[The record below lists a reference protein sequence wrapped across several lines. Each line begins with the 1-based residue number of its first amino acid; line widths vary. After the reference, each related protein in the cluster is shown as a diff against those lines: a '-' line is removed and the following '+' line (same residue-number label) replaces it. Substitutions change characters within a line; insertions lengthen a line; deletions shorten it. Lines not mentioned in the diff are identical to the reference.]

1 MSDAAARAAEA
12 AARAS
17 YGRLL
22 AWLSARTRDV
32 AAAEDALAEA
42 LRAALETWP
51 GRGVPAAPEA
61 WLLTVA
67 RRNLG
72 RRARHARVHASAEP
86 ALALLAEEAGRE
98 AGPFPDERLGLLFV
112 CAHPEIEPATR
123 APLMLQTVLG
133 LDAARIAGAFLVSPA
148 AMGQRLTRAKA
159 RIREAGLRFE
169 VPERAEWA
177 PRLAAVLDAV
187 YAAYGSAW
195 PDMAGVD
202 PRLTGLAAEALHLA
216 RLLAALLPEEP
227 EARGLAAL
235 ILHCEARR
243 PARRD
248 AAGRLVPLAEQDPAR
263 WDRALAEEA
272 EAHLAAAARAGRAGR
287 FQVEAAIQSAHAART
302 VMGGTPWGAIA
313 TLYEL
318 LLRIAPSAG
327 ALLGRAAA
335 VAEARG
341 PAEGLALL
349 DAMAPDVPA
358 SWQPYWAVRA
368 HLLARLGA
376 TEAAAEAYGR
386 AIGLSSEPGE
396 RAFLQDRLAMLHGA
410 AIRTT

>member
-1 MSDAAARAAEA
+1 MSEAAARAAAEA
-12 AARAS
+12 VARTQ
-17 YGRLL
+17 YGRLV
-22 AWLSARTRDV
+22 AWLARRTRDI

-51 GRGVPAAPEA
+51 ARGVPDAPAA

-67 RRNLG
+67 RRHLG
-72 RRARHARVHASAEP
+72 HRARHAGVQAAAAT
-86 ALALLAEEAGRE
+86 ALAMLAEEAARD
-98 AGPFPDERLGLLFV
+98 APDLPDERLGLMFV
-112 CAHPEIEPATR
+112 CAHPEIEPALR
-123 APLMLQTVLG
+123 APLMLQAVLG

-159 RIREAGLRFE
+159 RIRDRGLRFE
-169 VPERAEWA
+169 VPGREEWA
-177 PRLAAVLDAV
+177 PRLGAVLEAV

-202 PRLTGLAAEALHLA
+202 RRLTGLVEEALHLA

-248 AAGRLVPLAEQDPAR
+248 AAGRLVPLAEQDPGA
-263 WDRALAEEA
+263 WDAALLAEA

-287 FQVEAAIQSAHAART
+287 FQLEAAIQSAHAARG
-302 VMGGTPWGAIA
+302 VMGGTPWTAIVA
-313 TLYEL
+313 LYDL
-318 LLRIAPSAG
+318 LLRVAPSAG

-341 PAEGLALL
+341 PEEGLVLL
-349 DAMAPDVPA
+349 DAAAGEAQPD
-358 SWQPYWAVRA
+358 WQPYWAVRA
-368 HLLARLGA
+368 HLLARLGR
-376 TEAAAEAYGR
+376 AAEAGAAYDR
-386 AIGLSSEPGE
+386 AIGLSAEPGE
-396 RAFLQDRLAMLHGA
+396 RAFLQARRA
-410 AIRTT
+410 ALRG

>member
-1 MSDAAARAAEA
+1 MSDGPARAAAEA
-12 AARAS
+12 AARTS

-22 AWLSARTRDV
+22 ARLSARTRDL

-51 GRGVPAAPEA
+51 ARGVPEVPEA

-67 RRNLG
+67 RRHLTRG
-72 RRARHARVHASAEP
+72 ARHAGVQAAAMP
-86 ALALLAEEAGRE
+86 ALVQLAEEADRP
-98 AGPFPDERLGLLFV
+98 AGAVPDERLALMFV
-112 CAHPEIEPATR
+112 CAHPEIEPALR
-123 APLMLQTVLG
+123 APLMLQAVLG

-148 AMGQRLTRAKA
+148 AMGQRLVRAKA

-169 VPERAEWA
+169 VPEPAEWA
-177 PRLAAVLDAV
+177 PRLGAVLDAV

-202 PRLTGLAAEALHLA
+202 PRLTGLVAEALHLA
-216 RLLAALLPEEP
+216 RLIATLLPEEP

-248 AAGRLVPLAEQDPAR
+248 GAGHLVPLDEQDPAL
-263 WDRALAEEA
+263 WDAGLAAEA
-272 EAHLAAAARAGRAGR
+272 EAHLAAAGRAGRAGR

-302 VMGGTPWGAIA
+302 VLGGTPWGAIA
-313 TLYEL
+313 ALYEL
-318 LLRIAPSAG
+318 LVRVAPSAG

-335 VAEARG
+335 AGQACG
-341 PAEGLALL
+341 PADGLALL
-349 DAMAPDVPA
+349 DVMAADVPPA
-358 SWQPYWAVRA
+358 WQPYWAVRA
-368 HLLARLGA
+368 NLLARTGRLE
-376 TEAAAEAYGR
+376 EARDAYDR

-396 RAFLQDRLAMLHGA
+396 RAFLQRRRAALA
-410 AIRTT
+410 R